1 MPIDT
6 YQITIEDRVEATS
19 YKDALA
25 KVMRRISSGSAD
37 ETMAQVERMS
47 TGQTKHFEIQTGECL
62 DEDE

>member
-47 TGQTKHFEIQTGECL
+47 LSLIHI
-62 DEDE
+62 